1 MGIIETPTDSPATQ
15 AIHDHEILEQG
26 FVWDHTRVMS
36 LNPEAYSAW
45 RQMLGAIS
53 SGLGMRRFELVTL
66 AAAAGTRSRH
76 CRLAH
81 GAKSLKLFTPEQ
93 LLLIAL
99 DYHRAGLPEAEVLMM
114 DFAYRIGT
122 DPTEITDA
130 DTLALRDAGFSD
142 REIVDIA
149 LAAAARNYYSRAIQ
163 ALGVEVEVPAVLDAE
178 LAEALVRGL

>member
-1 MGIIETPTDSPATQ
+1 MGIISTPTESPATQ
-15 AIHDHEILEQG
+15 AIHDREIQEQG

-36 LNPEAYSAW
+36 LNPEAFTAW
-45 RQMLGAIS
+45 RQMLSAIS
-53 SGLGMRRFELVTL
+53 SGLGLRRFELITL
-66 AAAAGTRSRH
+66 AAASGTRSPH

-93 LLLIAL
+93 LLLIAI

-122 DPTEITDA
+122 DPTGITDT
-130 DTLALRDAGFSD
+130 DTLALRNAGFSD
-142 REIVDIA
+142 REIVDIT

-163 ALGVEVEVPAVLDAE
+163 ALGVVIEVPSALSKE